1 MNTITI
7 LFFVSILAVVLFIAF
22 MIAEGLY
29 IIGKLK

>member
-1 MNTITI
+1 MKTITI
-7 LFFVSILAVVLFIAF
+7 VFFVLIVAVVLFIAF